1 MERAE
6 VAVESQPADSDQE
19 HKSTEWTFLE
29 HRRQGAAMTRTELA
43 DHVVEGTVTVDGVT
57 VRYFD
62 SAPNH
67 CAPGES
73 SRDPIVLVHGTGG
86 STQAHYGYLFP
97 LLAGRQRVVALDF
110 AQPVPAQGTLTL
122 EHLQRQVVGVIEAVL
137 PDRPVTLV
145 GYSLGAVVAA
155 AVAARH
161 PASVRDLVLVAGWMK
176 TDAQQELRNQVWQQL
191 RAEHSQALGEYTA
204 FCAFSRPFL
213 VAAQALGEFTPLLTA
228 FRPDGF
234 TDLQM
239 ELNRTIDITGLVPSI
254 AATTL
259 VIGCTHD
266 QMVPTWHSKALFGS
280 IPDARYTEIESGHSV
295 VIERPAQLVQVIGQ
309 FLEAPSRHA
318 AGDVIATAR
327 P

>member
-1 MERAE
+1 M
-6 VAVESQPADSDQE
+6 
-19 HKSTEWTFLE
+19 
-29 HRRQGAAMTRTELA
+29 
-43 DHVVEGTVTVDGVT
+43 
-57 VRYFD
+57 RYFD
-62 SAPNH
+62 SVADH
-67 CAPGES
+67 SATGDS
-73 SRDPIVLVHGTGG
+73 SRSPIVLVHGTGG
-86 STQAHYGYLFP
+86 STKAHYGYLFP

-110 AQPVPAQGTLTL
+110 ARPVLTQAPLTL
-122 EHLQRQVVGVIEAVL
+122 EQLEQQVVAVIEAVL

-145 GYSLGAVVAA
+145 GYSLGAVVTA

-161 PASVRDLVLVAGWMK
+161 PESVRNLILVAGWMK
-176 TDAQQELRNQVWQQL
+176 TDAQQELRNQAWQ
-191 RAEHSQALGEYTA
+191 RPREERSAALGEYMA

-213 VAAQALGEFTPLLTA
+213 GAAQALGEFTPVLTA

-239 ELNRTIDITGLVPSI
+239 ELNRTIDISDLVPSI

-266 QMVPTWHSKALFGS
+266 QMVPKWHSKALFGS
-280 IPDARYTEIESGHSV
+280 IPDARYTEIESGHAV
-295 VIERPAQLVQVIGQ
+295 VMERPAQLVQVLSQ
-309 FLEAPSRHA
+309 FIEAPSRHA

>member
-1 MERAE
+1 MSR
-6 VAVESQPADSDQE
+6 V
-19 HKSTEWTFLE
+19 
-29 HRRQGAAMTRTELA
+29 ELA
-43 DHVVEGTVTVDGVT
+43 DGVVEGTVTVDGVE

-62 SAPNH
+62 SVADH
-67 CAPGES
+67 SATGES
-73 SRDPIVLVHGTGG
+73 SRGPIVLVHGTGG
-86 STQAHYGYLFP
+86 STEAHYGYLFP

-110 AQPVPAQGTLTL
+110 ARPVRTRAPLTL
-122 EHLQRQVVGVIEAVL
+122 EQLEQQVVAVIEAVL

-161 PASVRDLVLVAGWMK
+161 PGSVRNLVLVAGWMK
-176 TDAQQELRNQVWQQL
+176 TDAQQELRNQVWQRL
-191 RAEHSQALGEYTA
+191 REERSEALGEYMA

-213 VAAQALGEFTPLLTA
+213 VAAQALGEFTPVLTA
-228 FRPDGF
+228 FHPDGF

-239 ELNRTIDITGLVPSI
+239 ELNRTIDISDLVPSI

-266 QMVPTWHSKALFGS
+266 QMVPKWHSKALFGS
-280 IPDARYTEIESGHSV
+280 IPDARYTEIESGHAV
-295 VIERPAQLVQVIGQ
+295 VMERPAQLVQVISQ
-309 FLEAPSRHA
+309 FIEAPSRHA